1 VAELQTSGLVCDS
14 NGDIVMQRWLVIF
27 VLSLPLF
34 GATGCQ
40 EALTWVGANVYQ
52 ADTKAPETKTGA
64 EMIRDGLD
72 ASPRIRVGYL
82 PTPTLGTVFR
92 GPEQLG
98 QHGYRP
104 NFSEKNGLVYTCK
117 AGAIDMGHARKAAD
131 WTVFL
136 AAKTYRQIMKG
147 NSDEFSYRLY
157 EPSRYFVRITY
168 PDNWDDLPQKDKERI
183 AYEVSVGVGRYLAF
197 VGVTWHEIITW
208 FGFKSKGFEPEH
220 PSAFT
225 WEETFSNLFG
235 THVAVCAIEDERHT
249 FNEAM
254 TLAFD
259 AELHKLDAQAAHV
272 SRRASESMR
281 GPWYTG
287 DYFYITMKKRNL
299 DMGLDDGYVT
309 PTLIPTVCECEGAE
323 AQPFPVPNLDFVSEY
338 GFEVKFEIEP
348 RIWESDAILDA
359 ACSGATCRPNRVE
372 PVIHLAPI
380 MDYIKQDALE
390 RYGPV
395 PDRPRQAREDTS
407 TAIESRADSE
417 DDVSQ
422 PGPTEIR

>member
-1 VAELQTSGLVCDS
+1 MAEFQTSGLACDS
-14 NGDIVMQRWLVIF
+14 NGDIVMLRWLVVV
-27 VLSLPLF
+27 VLSLLLF
-34 GATGCQ
+34 GVTGCQ
-40 EALTWVGANVYQ
+40 EALTWVGASVYQ
-52 ADTKAPETKTGA
+52 ADTKAPDTKTGA
-64 EMIRDGLD
+64 EIIREGLD

-82 PTPTLGTVFR
+82 PTPTLGTVFS

-98 QHGYRP
+98 RHGYRP
-104 NFSEKNGLVYTCK
+104 NLSERNGLVYTCK
-117 AGAIDMGHARKAAD
+117 AGPIDMGHARKAAD

-136 AAKTYRQIMKG
+136 AAKVYRQIMKG
-147 NSDEFSYRLY
+147 DKDEFSYRLY

-183 AYEVSVGVGRYLAF
+183 AYEVSIGVGRYLAF

-235 THVAVCAIEDERHT
+235 NHVAVCAIEDEQHT

-259 AELHKLDAQAAHV
+259 RELRKLDPQEAHV
-272 SRRASESMR
+272 SKRASESMR
-281 GPWYTG
+281 GPWFTG
-287 DYFYITMKKRNL
+287 DFFFITMKKRNL
-299 DMGLDDGYVT
+299 DLGLDDGYVT
-309 PTLIPTVCECEGAE
+309 PTLIPSVSECEGAE
-323 AQPFPVPNLDFVSEY
+323 AQPFPVPNLHFASEY

-348 RIWESDAILDA
+348 RIWEGNAILDV
-359 ACSGATCRPNRVE
+359 ACSGEGPRTDRVE

-380 MDYIKQDALE
+380 MDYIRKDALE
-390 RYGPV
+390 RYGPD
-395 PDRPRQAREDTS
+395 PDLLRHVRKG
-407 TAIESRADSE
+407 TAANVQSRAHT
-417 DDVSQ
+417 DDAISQ
-422 PGPTEIR
+422 QSRLQTR

>member
-1 VAELQTSGLVCDS
+1 VLLFCDS
-14 NGDIVMQRWLVIF
+14 NGDYMMLRWLVVF
-27 VLSLPLF
+27 LSLLLLF
-34 GATGCQ
+34 GTSGCQ
-40 EALTWVGANVYQ
+40 EALTWVGASVYQ
-52 ADTKAPETKTGA
+52 ADTKAPDSKTAA
-64 EMIRDGLD
+64 EMVREGLN

-82 PTPTLGTVFR
+82 PTPTLGTVFS

-98 QHGYRP
+98 DHGYRP
-104 NFSEKNGLVYTCK
+104 NLSERNGLVYTCK
-117 AGAIDMGHARKAAD
+117 AGPIDIGHARKASD

-136 AAKTYRQIMKG
+136 AAKVYQQIMKG
-147 NSDEFSYRLY
+147 NKDEFSYRLY
-157 EPSRYFVRITY
+157 EPSRYFVRISY
-168 PDNWDDLPQKDKERI
+168 PDNWDDMPEPERQRV

-235 THVAVCAIEDERHT
+235 THVAMLALADDRHT

-259 AELHKLDAQAAHV
+259 NELRKLDAQPARV
-272 SRRASESMR
+272 SKRASESVR
-281 GPWYTG
+281 GPWFTG
-287 DYFYITMKKRNL
+287 DYFFITMKKRNL
-299 DMGLDDGYVT
+299 DLGLDDGYVT
-309 PTLIPTVCECEGAE
+309 PTLIPGVSECEGVE
-323 AQPFPVPNLDFVSEY
+323 PQPFPVPNLDFVSEY

-348 RIWESDAILDA
+348 RIWEGKAILEV
-359 ACSGATCRPNRVE
+359 ACSDGAPRTNRVE

-380 MDYIKQDALE
+380 MNYIRQDALE

-395 PDRPRQAREDTS
+395 PDPQRRARGDTS
-407 TAIESRADSE
+407 AGIQSRAGSDPDS
-417 DDVSQ
+417 SR
-422 PGPTEIR
+422 PSRAKTR